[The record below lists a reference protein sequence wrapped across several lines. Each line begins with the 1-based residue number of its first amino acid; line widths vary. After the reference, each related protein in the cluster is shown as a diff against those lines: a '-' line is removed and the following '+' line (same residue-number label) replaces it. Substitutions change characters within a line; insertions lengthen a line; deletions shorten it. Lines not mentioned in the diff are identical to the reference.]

1 MEIIKKIQDACVK
14 AGIKLSTKTNTNMQ
28 QSTIED
34 KQRKPFALWEKA
46 MIGLIGGTIL
56 MAILSPFVSA
66 SNTSQLADPLGLV
79 QVTGLT
85 SEQQGE
91 ISLRQKEYDELKLQK
106 ADYDKKIEQSLAN
119 IAIWTEEREHAGGRM
134 QELDLEMA
142 QIKAGKTVTGTG
154 SFQ

>member
-1 MEIIKKIQDACVK
+1 MNIKKGLQSAYLKVRTWKARIQSK
-14 AGIKLSTKTNTNMQ
+14 TKNKMNQT
-28 QSTIED
+28 TIED

-85 SEQQGE
+85 EQQKEE
-91 ISLRQKEYDELKLQK
+91 IKIRKEEKAQLEIEL
-106 ADYDKKIEQSLAN
+106 ADYETQ
-119 IAIWTEEREHAGGRM
+119 IAQLTQNLEMTGARI

>member
-1 MEIIKKIQDACVK
+1 MNQ
-14 AGIKLSTKTNTNMQ
+14 T
-28 QSTIED
+28 TIED

-85 SEQQGE
+85 EQQKEE
-91 ISLRQKEYDELKLQK
+91 IKIRKEEKAQLEIEL
-106 ADYDKKIEQSLAN
+106 ADYETQ
-119 IAIWTEEREHAGGRM
+119 IAQLTQNLEMTGARS

-154 SFQ
+154 SFK

>member
-14 AGIKLSTKTNTNMQ
+14 AGTKLSTKTNTNMQ

-85 SEQQGE
+85 EQQKEE
-91 ISLRQKEYDELKLQK
+91 IKIRKEEKAQLEIEL
-106 ADYDKKIEQSLAN
+106 ADYQTQ
-119 IAIWTEEREHAGGRM
+119 IAQITQNLEMTGARI

-142 QIKAGKTVTGTG
+142 QIKAGNEVTGTG
-154 SFQ
+154 SFTKTE